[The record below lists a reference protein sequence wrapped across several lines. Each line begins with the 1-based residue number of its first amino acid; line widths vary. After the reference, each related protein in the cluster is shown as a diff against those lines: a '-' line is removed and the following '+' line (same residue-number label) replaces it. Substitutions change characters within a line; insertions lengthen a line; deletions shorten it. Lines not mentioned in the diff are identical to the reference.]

1 MGNFVVSSAILAVVL
16 TTKDVEAFAPSSS
29 SSSPSSSSS
38 SRFLL
43 GAVHRHRSS
52 ALTTQYVLQTALNAV
67 SPQAY
72 GPNHLDG
79 GSGDSDL
86 VLDDFDDILEAIRI
100 FSSVHGDLV
109 IPTSFEVPDQDP
121 WPRRVQGLRLG
132 RRLDKL
138 LRTDEF
144 FTKHSDKVAQLAK
157 TGFHPSVASLAD
169 DWRIIIDAL
178 KVYKEVYGDVN
189 VQAKFEVP
197 NEAPWPRHCRNVK
210 LGVRVS
216 AMRSAGRYVKDH
228 PSRKE
233 ELDKLDFVWRMRDK
247 THKQQVADAQFDLV
261 VQALATYKELAIDGG
276 DVNNVPRDFVVP
288 SLPEW
293 PTATHGVALGT
304 ELHAIRDKNRYVN
317 GFPEREKRLTEFGL
331 ELEEDGG
338 GRNAYSKK
346 RFDIVYGA
354 LVAYKRLYGDVNVP
368 PSFSVPNDDPEWPEE
383 AYGLKLGARVAAIRS
398 QGTLVSNSPE
408 RRGMLD
414 DLGFSWDMKAA
425 RRTKKKG
432 EEDSAADAGRGAT
445 GVGASDDIL
454 SALGLKRTAVD
465 GGSGVGDVGGLVD
478 EAGAVKQRLAGL
490 PSMPLGGVSGGG
502 FVDDQRPVLSYDPT
516 RMFEPLSYREIAAE
530 TVREY
535 MQDRE
540 YSADPDVRRWAHFEG
555 HLTPEDYHRVT
566 TRGIPDEDIKAMKK
580 IGYRIF
586 EFGRFNW
593 DNIVSGLT
601 AYKAIHGHVDVPHEF
616 VVDDAVLGDA
626 GSGFDERFEG
636 MRLGE
641 AVAGLRVG
649 DIDGLEDTTRRKTLD
664 ALGFVWG
671 DKAVYQRYRFVPMLM
686 GLKLYKHLYGF
697 PMPQYNFVVPDEPQW
712 PYWMVNMPLGEWSA
726 VARVQQKMIAEHYPH
741 RRDMLN
747 ALEYL
752 WWQPPGP
759 LPAKYFRPLK

>member
-1 MGNFVVSSAILAVVL
+1 M
-16 TTKDVEAFAPSSS
+16 
-29 SSSPSSSSS
+29 
-38 SRFLL
+38 
-43 GAVHRHRSS
+43 
-52 ALTTQYVLQTALNAV
+52 
-67 SPQAY
+67 
-72 GPNHLDG
+72 
-79 GSGDSDL
+79 
-86 VLDDFDDILEAIRI
+86 VLDDFDEILEAIRI
-100 FSSVHGDLV
+100 FFNEYGDAI
-109 IPTSFEVPDQDP
+109 IPTSFEVPDQEP

-138 LRTDEF
+138 LRTDAF
-144 FTKHSDKVAQLAK
+144 FTKHGDKVAQLAK
-157 TGFHPSVASLAD
+157 IGFHPSVASLAD

-178 KVYKEVYGDVN
+178 KVYKDLYGDVN

-197 NEAPWPRHCRNVK
+197 DEAPWPRYCRTVK

-233 ELDKLDFVWRMRDK
+233 ELDNLGFVWRMRDK
-247 THKQQVADAQFDLV
+247 THKQQVSDAQFDLV
-261 VQALATYKELAIDGG
+261 LQALALYKNLAPNGG

-288 SLPEW
+288 SSPEW
-293 PTATHGVALGT
+293 PTPTHGLTLGA
-304 ELHAIRDKNRYVN
+304 ELRAIRDKNKYVN
-317 GFPEREKRLTEFGL
+317 GFPEREKQLAALGIEV
-331 ELEEDGG
+331 EDDGG
-338 GRNAYSKK
+338 GRVAHSKK
-346 RFDIVYGA
+346 RFEIVYGA

-368 PSFSVPNDDPEWPEE
+368 PSFAVPDNDPAWPEE
-383 AYGLKLGARVAAIRS
+383 ALGLKLGARVAAIRS

-414 DLGFSWDMKAA
+414 DLGFSWDLAKTT
-425 RRTKKKG
+425 RRNKKKG
-432 EEDSAADAGRGAT
+432 EEEGAADGERAVGAT
-445 GVGASDDIL
+445 GTSDDIL
-454 SALGLKRTAVD
+454 SALGLKRATLDGD
-465 GGSGVGDVGGLVD
+465 GGGVAD
-478 EAGAVKQRLAGL
+478 EASAVKQRLAGL
-490 PSMPLGGVSGGG
+490 PAMPVGGVGGGGG
-502 FVDDQRPVLSYDPT
+502 FADDQRPVLSYDPT

-566 TRGIPDEDIKAMKK
+566 TRSIPDEDIKAMKK

-586 EFGRFNW
+586 EFGPFNW

-601 AYKAIHGHVDVPHEF
+601 AYKAIHGHVDVPHDF
-616 VVDDAVLGDA
+616 VVDDAVLGDP

-649 DIDGLEDTTRRKTLD
+649 DIDGLEDTPRRKTLD

-726 VARVQQKMIAEHYPH
+726 VARVQQKMVAEHYPH